1 MIKTQMSSTIMKNKK
16 SFDDDCCCYAKTL
29 KTTAQTNYQMY
40 YLSRRIKGHNI
51 IIIMLF
57 LLVLLTSSFGIM
69 AVHYAYG
76 QASQA
81 NSDKNNNTNLLNVQ
95 NIPAK
100 KIHVGDIDIA
110 YKVFGKGDP
119 ILLISGSS
127 LVMDSWDPFVLRDL
141 SSNHTVI
148 IFDNRGVGNT
158 TAGTKPFSIVQF
170 ANDTAGL
177 LDALK
182 IQKADVLGFSMA
194 SFIAQELAL
203 LHPEKVNRL
212 ILYGSSCGG
221 KENIPQSPEVVKI
234 LSDIVNNR
242 LQDPEKALSVTFP
255 LSWIKSHPYFT
266 FPQPKETISPSTL
279 KQQFNIVEDWFATNW
294 SGVCG
299 RLSKISIP
307 TLVITG
313 TEDVAVPAA
322 NSLIIAAKIPG
333 SWLVQIKGAGHGL
346 MHQYPEK
353 LSKVLQTF
361 LTTTTIS

>member
-1 MIKTQMSSTIMKNKK
+1 M
-16 SFDDDCCCYAKTL
+16 
-29 KTTAQTNYQMY
+29 
-40 YLSRRIKGHNI
+40 KGHNI
-51 IIIMLF
+51 SIGTFSIMLII
-57 LLVLLTSSFGIM
+57 TGSFGIM
-69 AVHYAYG
+69 TNSFAYG
-76 QASQA
+76 QASQT
-81 NSDKNNNTNLLNVQ
+81 SSFDVQ

-100 KIHVGDIDIA
+100 NIRVGDIDIA

-119 ILLISGSS
+119 FLLISGSG
-127 LVMDSWDPFVLRDL
+127 LVMDGWDPTMLTNL

-177 LDALK
+177 LDVLK

-212 ILYGSSCGG
+212 VLYGASCGG

-234 LSDIVNNR
+234 LSDFVNSNDSSH
-242 LQDPEKALSVTFP
+242 QDPEKLLSVQFP
-255 LSWIKSHPYFT
+255 LSWIKSHPNDISL
-266 FPQPKETISPSTL
+266 PQSKEIISPDTL
-279 KQQFNIVEDWFATNW
+279 KKQFNIVENWFSTNW

-299 RLSKISIP
+299 QLSKISVP

-313 TEDVAVPAA
+313 TEDIAVPAA
-322 NSLIIAAKIPG
+322 NSLIVQKIPG

-346 MHQYPEK
+346 MYQYPEK
-353 LSKVLQTF
+353 LSKVMETF
-361 LTTTTIS
+361 LTTT

>member
-1 MIKTQMSSTIMKNKK
+1 MG
-16 SFDDDCCCYAKTL
+16 
-29 KTTAQTNYQMY
+29 
-40 YLSRRIKGHNI
+40 YLRRKIKGYSIAIRIFSFI
-51 IIIMLF
+51 IVVVSLGITT
-57 LLVLLTSSFGIM
+57 TSINYFDINTI
-69 AVHYAYG
+69 HYAYG
-76 QASQA
+76 QANQMSS
-81 NSDKNNNTNLLNVQ
+81 NSDSNNTNTNSINVQ

-100 KIHVGDIDIA
+100 KVHVGDIDIA
-110 YKVFGKGDP
+110 YKVFGKGEP
-119 ILLISGSS
+119 FLLISGSG
-127 LVMDSWDPFVLRDL
+127 LVMDAWDPTILRQL

-182 IQKADVLGFSMA
+182 IQKADVMGYSMA

-203 LHPEKVNRL
+203 LHPDKVNRL
-212 ILYGSSCGG
+212 VLYGASCGG

-242 LQDPEKALSVTFP
+242 LQDQEKALSVSYP
-255 LSWIKSHPYFT
+255 LSWIKSHLNDISL
-266 FPQPKETISPSTL
+266 PQSKEIISPDTL
-279 KQQFNIVEDWFATNW
+279 KKQFNIVEGWFATNW
-294 SGVCG
+294 SGVCSQ
-299 RLSKISIP
+299 LSKITIP

-322 NSLIIAAKIPG
+322 NSLIITAKIPG
-333 SWLVQIKGAGHGL
+333 SWLVQIEDAGHGL
-346 MHQYPEK
+346 MYQYPEK

-361 LTTTTIS
+361 LSTATPSS

>member
-1 MIKTQMSSTIMKNKK
+1 M
-16 SFDDDCCCYAKTL
+16 
-29 KTTAQTNYQMY
+29 
-40 YLSRRIKGHNI
+40 KGHNI
-51 IIIMLF
+51 SISTISIMLII
-57 LLVLLTSSFGIM
+57 TGSFGIM
-69 AVHYAYG
+69 TNSFAYG
-76 QASQA
+76 QASQT
-81 NSDKNNNTNLLNVQ
+81 SSFDVQ

-100 KIHVGDIDIA
+100 NIRVGDIDIA

-119 ILLISGSS
+119 FLLISGSG
-127 LVMDSWDPFVLRDL
+127 LVMDAWDPTMLTNL

-177 LDALK
+177 LDVLK

-212 ILYGSSCGG
+212 VLYGASCGG

-234 LSDIVNNR
+234 LSDFVNSNDSSH
-242 LQDPEKALSVTFP
+242 QDPEKLLSVQFP
-255 LSWIKSHPYFT
+255 LSWIKSHPNDISL
-266 FPQPKETISPSTL
+266 PQSKEIISPDTL
-279 KQQFNIVEDWFATNW
+279 KKQFNIVENWFSTNW

-299 RLSKISIP
+299 QLSKISVP

-313 TEDVAVPAA
+313 TEDIAVPAA
-322 NSLIIAAKIPG
+322 NSLIIVQKIPG

-346 MHQYPEK
+346 MYQYPEK
-353 LSKVLQTF
+353 LSKVMQTF
-361 LTTTTIS
+361 LITT

>member
-1 MIKTQMSSTIMKNKK
+1 MDYLRRKIKGYTIAIGIFSLIVIVTSSGIKTTSINYFDINPIRFAYSKANQMSS
-16 SFDDDCCCYAKTL
+16 
-29 KTTAQTNYQMY
+29 
-40 YLSRRIKGHNI
+40 
-51 IIIMLF
+51 
-57 LLVLLTSSFGIM
+57 
-69 AVHYAYG
+69 
-76 QASQA
+76 
-81 NSDKNNNTNLLNVQ
+81 NSNSNNTNTNSLDVQ
-95 NIPAK
+95 DIPAK
-100 KIHVGDIDIA
+100 KVHVGDIDIA

-119 ILLISGSS
+119 FLLISGSG
-127 LVMDSWDPFVLRDL
+127 LVMDTWDPTILRDL

-158 TAGTKPFSIVQF
+158 TAGDKPFSIAQF

-177 LDALK
+177 LDTLK

-203 LHPEKVNRL
+203 LHPEKVKRL
-212 ILYGSSCGG
+212 VLYGASCGG
-221 KENIPQSPEVVKI
+221 KENIPQSPEVVRI

-242 LQDPEKALSVTFP
+242 SQDQEKALSVSYP
-255 LSWIKSHPYFT
+255 LSWIKSHPNFT
-266 FPQPKETISPSTL
+266 FPQSKEIISPDTL
-279 KQQFNIVEDWFATNW
+279 KKQFIIVESWFATNW

-299 RLSKISIP
+299 QLSKISVP

-322 NSLIIAAKIPG
+322 NSLIIAQKIPG

-346 MHQYPEK
+346 MYQYPDK

-361 LTTTTIS
+361 LTATTP